1 MGCSAIGNKN
11 NNCLANIEDRR
22 AYSTHSIDYKWAGI
36 QNVRRK
42 LPEKR
47 PFGKPGLRWKI

>member
-11 NNCLANIEDRR
+11 NNSLATIEDRR
-22 AYSTHSIDYKWAGI
+22 ACSTHSIDDKWAGI
-36 QNVRRK
+36 QNVSRK
-42 LPEKR
+42 PPEKR